1 MASGF
6 AGMSGCSR
14 LARKALSART
24 ISIKASSAQFV
35 AGSLQQ
41 ARGGC
46 FGRSL
51 PLRFQSQF
59 YKQMDGFGAA
69 LPVRLSHDLQSGS
82 GRRNIRWRLSLLLQ
96 QQPRGT
102 PMRITTIAIGYGFAL
117 SSTFAPAQAGGGAA
131 GGSAAGSSAGSPG
144 AGTAG
149 SSGTAMSGS
158 GSSTGRTAG
167 SANGP
172 GATTNPSG
180 STIGAALPDPP
191 VDLP

>member
-1 MASGF
+1 
-6 AGMSGCSR
+6 
-14 LARKALSART
+14 
-24 ISIKASSAQFV
+24 
-35 AGSLQQ
+35 
-41 ARGGC
+41 
-46 FGRSL
+46 
-51 PLRFQSQF
+51 
-59 YKQMDGFGAA
+59 
-69 LPVRLSHDLQSGS
+69 
-82 GRRNIRWRLSLLLQ
+82 
-96 QQPRGT
+96 
-102 PMRITTIAIGYGFAL
+102 MRITTIAIGYGFAL

-180 STIGAALPDPP
+180 STIGAALPDPQWIYLDAYRSRLWHGTLKAKAP
-191 VDLP
+191 EKSGAFTSLNKLGSRIYRDRSRRVS